1 MLRES
6 KERNEKVKFWDLD
19 IIENRK
25 TSGRSLALP
34 TRIRES
40 DCQRLFGL
48 FGVPAKVLQEPIGA
62 KESENG
68 VVQVPRI

>member
-6 KERNEKVKFWDLD
+6 KEREEKVKFWDLD

-40 DCQRLFGL
+40 DCQRLFDL
-48 FGVPAKVLQEPIGA
+48 FGVPAKVL
-62 KESENG
+62 
-68 VVQVPRI
+68 